1 MFHVNLNHSSSQ
13 AKRMPEAKPSSWMSR
28 SMSALMRMASCSEW
42 LPWSRPI
49 GPMWAIP
56 SELGTPN
63 SVIATA

>member
-1 MFHVNLNHSSSQ
+1 
-13 AKRMPEAKPSSWMSR
+13 MPEAKPSSWMSR